1 MKQAKCCFFSTICHI
16 GQSAFVVFILIL
28 GSGCAVTPP
37 RVDPYS
43 TLLPTGTK
51 VADSTAP
58 FFTANLKQETA
69 YLVVGA
75 NFVTYADVWNKFQQQ
90 AEKGGLGNLVY
101 SKAELLEFQAQWSP
115 ARTTS
120 LVVTDLQKHFRN
132 IVVVNDLAE
141 AQAKNA
147 KWVVMFDHAFVQTS
161 TATATWTNST
171 SIDLLDGNFRRVV
184 AAAFSERKDYG
195 AAWGEDDVH
204 RFSRYRGEDVL
215 RSVNAALNQ
224 FDAKLAASRQ
234 GISR

>member
-1 MKQAKCCFFSTICHI
+1 MKQINFCFFSKASRI
-16 GQSAFVVFILIL
+16 GNSTCVVLLLFLF
-28 GSGCAVTPP
+28 GGCAVTPP

-43 TLLPTGTK
+43 TLLPTGSKIVDGTSFS
-51 VADSTAP
+51 D
-58 FFTANLKQETA
+58 ANLKQETA

-75 NFVTYADVWNKFQQQ
+75 NFVTYADVWNKFQRQS
-90 AEKGGLGNLVY
+90 EKGGNLVY
-101 SKAELLEFQAQWSP
+101 SKADLLEFQAQWSP

-120 LVVTDLQKHFRN
+120 LVVTSLQKYFRN

-147 KWVVMFDHAFVQTS
+147 KWIVMFDHAFVQTS

-171 SIDLLDGNFRRVV
+171 SIDLLDSNFKRAA

-195 AAWGEDDVH
+195 GAWGEDDVH

-215 RSVNAALNQ
+215 RSVHAALNQ
-224 FDAKLAASRQ
+224 FEAKLAAFH
-234 GISR
+234 